1 VDTFEESKT
10 MFESLRDTITE
21 SMPNIV
27 SNLQADKQ
35 AVITTSSTE
44 PVSEILTLT
53 EDVKV
58 FSIYHY

>member
-1 VDTFEESKT
+1 

-44 PVSEILTLT
+44 PVSEIFTIT
-53 EDVKV
+53 EDVTV

>member
-1 VDTFEESKT
+1 

-35 AVITTSSTE
+35 AVITTSNTE
-44 PVSEILTLT
+44 PVSEILIIT
-53 EDVKV
+53 EDVTV